1 MKNQQVM
8 FEWYVHPWRS
18 AIVCCL
24 LVVVVVLMG
33 VRPQV
38 RAESTQTT
46 SALPAAVAKA
56 AALNMLAVV
65 HVEAVRREEAPYP
78 GAGRADSPCMEHFF
92 NLAKTS
98 GKVHEELKKLGTGI
112 IIDRLGHVLTNRH
125 VVAWAPRT
133 YVVLTDGRQ
142 YPAKLV
148 GTDRRTDMAVI
159 RILTHD
165 PLPYLTFANSDRV
178 KPGESVTAIAH
189 LFPQHPTVS
198 HGTILARH
206 GPGSKAAI
214 SYNDYL
220 DKEPVIN
227 LGFSGGPLLNL
238 QGEVIAVNAAVLSPS
253 GAFDGIAFSIPSNVA
268 LCAASQLIYGR
279 KQADNCRGGDTP
291 EFFSSS
297 LAKSMNLT
305 DLQGMPAIRPTD
317 GSEVEHSDAEG
328 GFVRTDLGHNISGVI
343 SKEKTMPESGTY
355 DRPKGSGELP
365 LIGKS
370 EAPGELENVLIKRWL
385 GVAARPATPEEARRY
400 HLNVGKTLVV
410 TWLEPAGPLARAGV
424 EVNDIMLEIDG
435 RRISGF
441 DYFEHLVGQARP
453 KQRITILVLDHR
465 TGRRGYVQV
474 YAH

>member
-8 FEWYVHPWRS
+8 FEWYVHSWRS
-18 AIVCCL
+18 TLVFCL

-78 GAGRADSPCMEHFF
+78 GAGRAGSPCMEHFF

-133 YVVLTDGRQ
+133 YVVLNVVLTDGRQ

-189 LFPQHPTVS
+189 LFPQNPTVS

-279 KQADNCRGGDTP
+279 EQADNCRGGDTL

-305 DLQGMPAIRPTD
+305 DLQGMPALRSGP
-317 GSEVEHSDAEG
+317 
-328 GFVRTDLGHNISGVI
+328 ISRD
-343 SKEKTMPESGTY
+343 KDKTTAISGTY
-355 DRPKGSGELP
+355 DRPKGSGELL

-370 EAPGELENVLIKRWL
+370 EAPDELEKVLIKRCL

-400 HLNVGKTLVV
+400 HLNLGKTLVV

-435 RRISGF
+435 QQISGF
-441 DYFEHLVGQARP
+441 DYFEHLVSQARP
-453 KQRITILVLDHR
+453 KQRITVLVLDHR

-474 YAH
+474 YAP

>member
-8 FEWYVHPWRS
+8 LESYVHSWRS
-18 AIVCCL
+18 AIVFCL

-33 VRPQV
+33 VRPKV
-38 RAESTQTT
+38 RAEPTETT

-78 GAGRADSPCMEHFF
+78 GAGRAGSPWMEHFF

-98 GKVHEELKKLGTGI
+98 GKVHGELKKPGTGI

-125 VVAWAPRT
+125 VVGWAPRT

-189 LFPQHPTVS
+189 LSPQNPTVS

-238 QGEVIAVNAAVLSPS
+238 QGEVIAVNAAILSPS

-268 LCAASQLIYGR
+268 LCAARQLIYGR
-279 KQADNCRGGDTP
+279 KETDNGRAGNTT

-297 LAKSMNLT
+297 LANSMNLT
-305 DLQGMPAIRPTD
+305 DLQGMPAIRSGPISRDKDKTT
-317 GSEVEHSDAEG
+317 A
-328 GFVRTDLGHNISGVI
+328 ISG
-343 SKEKTMPESGTY
+343 GH
-355 DRPKGSGELP
+355 DRPKGSRELP
-365 LIGKS
+365 LVGKS
-370 EAPGELENVLIKRWL
+370 EAPDDLANVLIKRCL

-400 HLNVGKTLVV
+400 HLNLGKTLVV
-410 TWLEPAGPLARAGV
+410 TWLDPAGPLAGAGV

-435 RRISGF
+435 RQISRF
-441 DYFEHLVGQARP
+441 DYFEHLVSQVRP

-465 TGRRGYVQV
+465 TGRKGYVQI
-474 YAH
+474 YAP